1 MRQHIL
7 WVMSEWEAGWWR
19 EESEVQSRGSGG
31 LPVSL
36 GSSEM
41 WRICM

>member
-19 EESEVQSRGSGG
+19 EESEVQWRPTCVPGG
-31 LPVSL
+31 FGDVEDLYI
-36 GSSEM
+36 E
-41 WRICM
+41 